1 MSKKQPVQSIKKII
15 VGNEDEN
22 GYKITNVLAKGN
34 EYAIYEIDH
43 SDINYKLRVQID
55 GEDNDTE
62 AIIVE
67 KYNLVKQNY
76 IEAKGLLYR
85 SSNYGMM
92 KNRVAHALASAL
104 SNPDKPDGAEFTKLI
119 EDINKE
125 IEAVIRN
132 KSFYFLPSFILTIVA
147 GIFFVCLNQWND
159 ENNNCWIVS
168 FVAFSSFLG
177 GTLSILSQPK
187 RFHFEEF
194 KVKRYYII
202 AGLERIFLALIAGT
216 IAYIIL
222 RSKFV
227 FSQIELG
234 DYWKFMTIIIVSAF
248 SERFVPN
255 MLSKIENKIHN

>member
-1 MSKKQPVQSIKKII
+1 MSKKEPVQSVKNII
-15 VGNEDEN
+15 VGNKDEN

-43 SDINYKLRVQID
+43 PDINYKLRVHID
-55 GEDNDTE
+55 GEDDNSE
-62 AIIVE
+62 SKLVE
-67 KYNLVKQNY
+67 NYNLVKQKY

-92 KNRVAHALASAL
+92 KNRVAHALASVL
-104 SNPDKPDGAEFTKLI
+104 SSPNKPDGKEFTTLI
-119 EDINKE
+119 DDINKE

-132 KSFYFLPSFILTIVA
+132 KTFYFLPSFVLTILV
-147 GIFFVCLNQWND
+147 GIFFVCLNESND
-159 ENNNCWIVS
+159 QSNCWIVS

-202 AGLERIFLALIAGT
+202 AGFERIFLALIAGT
-216 IAYIIL
+216 ITYIIL
-222 RSKFV
+222 RSKLV

-234 DYWKFMTIIIVSAF
+234 DYWKFMSIIIVSAF

-255 MLSKIENKIHN
+255 MLSKIEKNIDK